1 MLHGTTY
8 ASLSQRVRN
17 PFSSTKDNSLKKG
30 ELSAPPMTDAEVF
43 VENCCIIHE
52 QAYTNEQAYTP
63 VGAFI
68 IALARWRI
76 KSQAENIDWYRDVI
90 PALRRRGAKVDGSW
104 VCGVSLASEEV

>member
-1 MLHGTTY
+1 MLNSITY

-30 ELSAPPMTDAEVF
+30 EPNAAPVSDADVF

-52 QAYTNEQAYTP
+52 QTQSNEHAYTP

-90 PALRRRGAKVDGSW
+90 PALRRRGAQVDGNW
-104 VCGVSLASEEV
+104 VCGVSLASE